1 LWNEQGANIKV
12 VVLPWFYQTWWFRLL
27 LVALAASGAAAFYRW
42 RTMLLRWEKA
52 ELERRVEQRT
62 AELSAAMHAAEN
74 AAQVK
79 SDFLATMS
87 HEIRTPMHGVLSTLN
102 CWRTLT

>member
-1 LWNEQGANIKV
+1 
-12 VVLPWFYQTWWFRLL
+12 
-27 LVALAASGAAAFYRW
+27 
-42 RTMLLRWEKA
+42 MLLRWEKA

-87 HEIRTPMHGVLSTLN
+87 TRSARRCTVS
-102 CWRTLT
+102 